1 MQWETILKYLGANI
15 FEIMNTVLIW
25 KFLVKKS
32 SKQILI
38 AIIKKAQKLKAKL
51 QKKLDKLHTK
61 YDKQKE
67 IEKEVEDNGTNF
79 EIR

>member
-1 MQWETILKYLGANI
+1 MEWKTLLNYLGENI

-32 SKQILI
+32 GKQILI
-38 AIIKKAQKLKAKL
+38 AIIKKAKKLKDKL
-51 QKKLDKLHTK
+51 QKKLDKLHQK

-67 IEKEVEDNGTNF
+67 IENEVEADDTTF
-79 EIR
+79 